1 MIPNPNSPAKH
12 YGPQRARTLHS
23 ALAQRLGAEFPR
35 LGGPRILDLCARM
48 IMEIIDAHYPLRE
61 RCGHGQIIWN
71 AIAIEERPYRGQ
83 SAAETLTRPV
93 ILTLNHPEDIA
104 DCIERPRD
112 RSHWSALRL
121 KRALRLSRE
130 AHEQGA
136 LLSNVDLSLM
146 LTCADN
152 TVATQLSDWEDQHAQ
167 IVPRRTTLHD
177 VGTGVTHKRII
188 CRKRHLEGK
197 DPSQVARETWHSLEA
212 VDRYLGQYDR
222 VRHCRQQGMNEAQS
236 AHILNCTPGLVKEY
250 LQIDDEINHARQS
263 NGLQNPAASVATDV
277 LTNPKPSLP

>member
-1 MIPNPNSPAKH
+1 MIPNPDSHAKH
-12 YGPQRARTLHS
+12 YGPQRARSLHS

-71 AIAIEERPYRGQ
+71 AIAIEERPSRGQ
-83 SAAETLTRPV
+83 TAAQTLTRPV
-93 ILTLNHPEDIA
+93 ILNLHHPDDVA
-104 DCIERPRD
+104 DCVQRPRVHG
-112 RSHWSALRL
+112 HWSALRL

-136 LLSNVDLSLM
+136 LLSNVDLSLI

-152 TVATQLSDWEDQHAQ
+152 TVATQLSDWEDEHAQ

-197 DPSQVARETWHSLEA
+197 DPSQVARETWHSLES

-222 VRHCRQQGMNEAQS
+222 VRHCRQQGMNEAES
-236 AHILNCTPGLVKEY
+236 AHILTCTRRLVKEY
-250 LQIDDEINHARQS
+250 LQIDDEINLARQS
-263 NGLQNPAASVATDV
+263 AGPQSHAAPDAAGIAVNA
-277 LTNPKPSLP
+277 NPSLP